1 MTVLL
6 AAAVAALVGAVLVGA
21 LVVLG
26 MQLVAERRRGFELP
40 PGLNRDVLE
49 RLARMQGDLDA
60 RLLSV
65 DRRIEGVT
73 EMFASPQGRGGWGEL
88 SLRQALEHAGLV
100 EGRDYELNRAKGGD
114 GGRPDGVINLPDGR
128 RIVIDAKF
136 PIARFRDACAAESA
150 DERERLMGE
159 HGQTLVR
166 MARDLKSRGYH
177 SEATGG
183 FIVMYVPE
191 EGLYVE
197 AMRARPGLF
206 DEVRRQGVLLAGPV
220 TLLALLGV
228 TAQAIGEHRALEEA
242 RLIVA
247 DTKEFQV
254 RLATFAKHLAD
265 VGKKLNTVVKGYNSA
280 VGSWESRLVPQVD
293 KLAARAPGGAEPD
306 RPAVVET
313 AVRELPVGGE
323 HRLTTAGQA

>member
-1 MTVLL
+1 MTVVLV
-6 AAAVAALVGAVLVGA
+6 AAVAALVGAVLVGA
-21 LVVLG
+21 VVVLG
-26 MQLVAERRRGFELP
+26 TQLAAERRGIELP
-40 PGLNRDVLE
+40 PGLNSDVLE

-65 DRRIEGVT
+65 DRRIDGVT
-73 EMFASPQGRGGWGEL
+73 DVFASPQGRGGWGEL

-100 EGRDYELNRAKGGD
+100 EGRDYELNRAKGDD

-228 TAQAIGEHRALEEA
+228 TAQTIGEHRALEEA

-254 RLATFAKHLAD
+254 RLATFAKHLAE

-280 VGSWESRLVPQVD
+280 VGSWESRLVPQVG
-293 KLAARAPGGAEPD
+293 KLADRAPGGAKPD

-313 AVRELPVGGE
+313 AVRELPGDGE
-323 HRLTTAGQA
+323 HRLTIAG

>member
-1 MTVLL
+1 MTVVLI
-6 AAAVAALVGAVLVGA
+6 AAVAALVGAVLVGA
-21 LVVLG
+21 VVVLG
-26 MQLVAERRRGFELP
+26 TQLAAERRRSIELP
-40 PGLNRDVLE
+40 PDLNNDVLE

-65 DRRIEGVT
+65 DRRIDGVT
-73 EMFASPQGRGGWGEL
+73 EVFASPQGRGGWGEL
-88 SLRQALEHAGLV
+88 SLRQALEHAGLI
-100 EGRDYELNRAKGGD
+100 EGRDYELNRAKGSD
-114 GGRPDGVINLPDGR
+114 GGRPDGVVNLPDGR

-150 DERERLMGE
+150 DERGQLMRE

-177 SEATGG
+177 AEATGG
-183 FIVMYVPE
+183 FVVMYLPD

-247 DTKEFQV
+247 DTKELQV
-254 RLATFAKHLAD
+254 RLATFTRHLAE

-280 VGSWESRLVPQVD
+280 VGSWESRLVPQVG
-293 KLAARAPGGAEPD
+293 KLADRAQGGAEPD
-306 RPAVVET
+306 RPSVVET
-313 AVRELPVGGE
+313 AVRELPGDGE
-323 HRLTTAGQA
+323 HRLTMAG